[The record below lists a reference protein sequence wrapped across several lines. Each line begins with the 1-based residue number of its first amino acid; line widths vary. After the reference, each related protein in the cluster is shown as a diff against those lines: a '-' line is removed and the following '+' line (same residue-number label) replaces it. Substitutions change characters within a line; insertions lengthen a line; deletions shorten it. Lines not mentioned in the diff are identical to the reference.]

1 MRIRWT
7 DREWMLIAYWLVKNE
22 CDPHKHG
29 LRGYVKQAMQ
39 ISLPKDR
46 WRNIN
51 SMGNLKSVLLPYMS
65 AAKSAPKQEK
75 PSAVEEAKI
84 TLDTASNEQLT
95 EELTRRFFENV
106 KGLIYQ
112 ITHEACED
120 AIKKHLTELQQPQ
133 SLFFDTR
140 PFNQKHNPEPLME
153 QKQKRVRI
161 MVVGPIEHQQKELEY
176 KFPDIEFKFV
186 ASHESPTAIQN
197 KNGKSV
203 EAIIL
208 WTNYISHSHQES
220 AKKCS
225 APIYFSSGNMNNLS
239 STISAV
245 SLSLR

>member
-51 SMGNLKSVLLPYMS
+51 SMDNLKSVLLPYMS

-140 PFNQKHNPEPLME
+140 PFNQKRNPQPLSSE
-153 QKQKRVRI
+153 KDKKQTI
-161 MVVGPIEHQQKELEY
+161 LVVGPISSQQNALKAML
-176 KFPDIEFKFV
+176 PDVDLRFV
-186 ASHESPTAIQN
+186 GSNDRPNLIIDKMKGASAT
-197 KNGKSV
+197 V
-203 EAIIL
+203 L
-208 WTNYISHSHQES
+208 WTNFISHAHQDV
-220 AKKCS
+220 AKNS
-225 APIYFSSGNMNNLS
+225 TGVVYMASGGIGNLAD
-239 STISAV
+239 TI
-245 SLSLR
+245 LRIAINLD